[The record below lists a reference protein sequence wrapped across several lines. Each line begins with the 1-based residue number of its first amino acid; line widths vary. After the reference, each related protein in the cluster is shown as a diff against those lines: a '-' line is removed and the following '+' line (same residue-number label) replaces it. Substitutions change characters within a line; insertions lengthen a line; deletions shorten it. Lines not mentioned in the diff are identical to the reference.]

1 MIRVDQIRAA
11 RIRGEELLRDQRP
24 CTLTW
29 NDGASSVL
37 AREGLTQE
45 GLELPLGGAMDKK
58 SCRFYVLK
66 SLMVSPPAI
75 GTTLALDGRD
85 GEEWELDKV
94 SGRSPSDIVWTLQCV
109 EVR

>member
-1 MIRVDQIRAA
+1 MTRVDQIHAA
-11 RIRGEELLRDQRP
+11 RIRGELLLRDQRP
-24 CTLTW
+24 CILTW

-37 AREGLTQE
+37 AREGTPQE
-45 GLELPLGGAMDKK
+45 SLEMPLGGAGEKK

-75 GTTLALDGRD
+75 GTTLAIAGMD
-85 GEEWELDKV
+85 EKEWELDKV
-94 SGRSPSDIVWTLQCV
+94 SGRSPSDIVWMLQCS